1 MSRCLRTPLPK
12 LLDVVERKV
21 VASQVQHGVEQHTGV
36 TVGENE
42 AIAPGPMRVARIV
55 TQISVPQCKGQW
67 SQRHRSAGMT
77 AVCFLH
83 RVHGERSDGID
94 AEFYKLPLRHTVLQ
108 STLTSDCGCWLT
120 LFLRGRVHLATQSI
134 APFSSS

>member
-21 VASQVQHGVEQHTGV
+21 VASQVQQGVEQHTGV

-55 TQISVPQCKGQW
+55 TQIAVPQGKGQW

-77 AVCFLH
+77 AVRLLH
-83 RVHGERSDGID
+83 RIHRERADGVD
-94 AEFYKLPLRHTVLQ
+94 AEFFK
-108 STLTSDCGCWLT
+108 
-120 LFLRGRVHLATQSI
+120 
-134 APFSSS
+134 